1 MNRSAQKKIHII
13 LCICCLLLPLSL
25 SGCGKKGRL
34 DEGNCKCSISF
45 TDIPKEFGMLEENLS
60 DTFEINVCLKN
71 TINETPYYIT
81 LNKENDYSAQISL
94 HPGTYQICYVSN
106 NMEKYN
112 GISVAANVENVTLS
126 EDTPEEILISV
137 DNQEA
142 FTQNWM
148 ATQPMP
154 EMLLADKFSGQIQI
168 NRRIVNIRDILSELT
183 LEASSDSPVR
193 PYQKLELSD
202 QERGITVT
210 VLNNSEESLPW
221 TGCEVIGIRVC
232 KNNVVFPEG
241 VTLGM
246 SAKKVLHKTD
256 GLYGE
261 PDRFSGSPLL
271 GWGLDDTRVIYSD
284 PDSGNKITIG
294 LSSGGTYITDITYE
308 LACFE

>member
-1 MNRSAQKKIHII
+1 MNLLTQKKILI
-13 LCICCLLLPLSL
+13 LLCTCCLLLPLSL

-34 DEGNCKCSISF
+34 DEGSCKCTISF

-71 TINETPYYIT
+71 SINETSYYIT
-81 LNKENDYSAQISL
+81 LNRENDYSAQISL
-94 HPGTYQICYVSN
+94 NPGTYQVCYVTN
-106 NMEKYN
+106 NMAKYN
-112 GISVAANVENVTLS
+112 GISVAANVENITLS
-126 EDTPEEILISV
+126 EDTAEEILISV
-137 DNQEA
+137 DNTEE

-148 ATQPMP
+148 ATRPMP

-168 NRRIVNIRDILSELT
+168 NRKVIHIRDILPELT
-183 LEASSDSPVR
+183 LEASSDSPVH
-193 PYQKLELSD
+193 PYEKMTLSD
-202 QERGITVT
+202 QELGITVT

-221 TGCEVIGIRVC
+221 TGCEVIGIRVY

-261 PDRFSGSPLL
+261 PDHFRGSPLL
-271 GWGLDDTRVIYSD
+271 SWGADDTRAIYSD
-284 PDSGNKITIG
+284 PDSGNRITIG